1 MADRGARNQAVTARR
16 PRSSGRPSA
25 TSTRVLW
32 ALLVLCLGLTLA
44 FAVGPF
50 LTTTATVEP
59 AQVPAGRIMWTT
71 VERGASRSFVECP
84 GALWS
89 SQGHDRL
96 CRGPARRQV
105 MAQLI
110 GLVLFVAFDAV
121 LVALIRT
128 RRRRRSA
135 VGPDHQGETGD
146 QATTGPSRWRVPRA
160 ARA

>member
-1 MADRGARNQAVTARR
+1 MADRGVRNQAVTTRR
-16 PRSSGRPSA
+16 PASPGRPPN
-25 TSTRVLW
+25 TSTWVLW
-32 ALLVLCLGLTLA
+32 TLLVVGLGLTVA

-50 LTTTATVEP
+50 LTTTAAVEP

-71 VERGASRSFVECP
+71 VERGASRSSVECP

-89 SQGHDRL
+89 SQGDDLL

-105 MAQLI
+105 MAQLT

-135 VGPDHQGETGD
+135 LADPTGPTSDPSTR
-146 QATTGPSRWRVPRA
+146 GPSRWRVPRA